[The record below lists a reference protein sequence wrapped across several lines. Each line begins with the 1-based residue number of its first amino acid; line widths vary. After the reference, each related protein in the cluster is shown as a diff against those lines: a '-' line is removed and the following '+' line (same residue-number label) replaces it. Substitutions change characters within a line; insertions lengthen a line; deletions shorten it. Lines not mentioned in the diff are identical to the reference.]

1 MSVWF
6 AMLIP
11 VVFAIALMVFFHHRI
26 AWWEIIIPFVFS
38 AIFIFTAK
46 SVALYSLVY
55 DTEFWTGYVTRA
67 NYYESYTTRH
77 THTSTDSKG
86 HTTTYTYYIYHPA
99 EWTVEDNNG
108 VVASIDSRQYN
119 SMKYQWKMETFKPL
133 FHFNQSSSGD
143 GNMYFTDWNGQES
156 TARILSSQ
164 HSYSNRVQGCRNVFD
179 FQPVSKEQVAQY
191 HLYNYPYDK
200 EPLACPAVLGQIDV
214 STQWDWR
221 WMNARL
227 GKTKQIRTWVLL
239 FPNQPVLAGQLQ
251 EAYWLRGNK
260 NDLVICLGL
269 QGNNVSWCHTF
280 SWCDRDKVGSL
291 HEDIEDHFITAKT
304 LDWKR
309 ATSFVENTIQN
320 KWHRKNFDD
329 FNYLTLTVPP
339 WGQWL
344 AYLGTFF
351 INCLVSVWAVLNEA
365 TSTEPDPKLA
375 FQFE

>member
-1 MSVWF
+1 
-6 AMLIP
+6 
-11 VVFAIALMVFFHHRI
+11 
-26 AWWEIIIPFVFS
+26 
-38 AIFIFTAK
+38 
-46 SVALYSLVY
+46 
-55 DTEFWTGYVTRA
+55 
-67 NYYESYTTRH
+67 
-77 THTSTDSKG
+77 
-86 HTTTYTYYIYHPA
+86 
-99 EWTVEDNNG
+99 
-108 VVASIDSRQYN
+108 
-119 SMKYQWKMETFKPL
+119 
-133 FHFNQSSSGD
+133 
-143 GNMYFTDWNGQES
+143 
-156 TARILSSQ
+156 
-164 HSYSNRVQGCRNVFD
+164 
-179 FQPVSKEQVAQY
+179 
-191 HLYNYPYDK
+191 
-200 EPLACPAVLGQIDV
+200 
-214 STQWDWR
+214 
-221 WMNARL
+221 MNARL